1 MTKKKPPIPKPGK
14 SPELDKQ
21 ATLEKIQ
28 PYLML

>member
-1 MTKKKPPIPKPGK
+1 MTKKVPPKSKPGK

-21 ATLEKIQ
+21 KTLAKIQ

>member
-1 MTKKKPPIPKPGK
+1 MVKKAPPKSKPGK

-21 ATLEKIQ
+21 AYLAKIQ